1 MYMTDEEICGS
12 YRRADYNKKYH
23 QLKVLS
29 ELNGCHP
36 DEIRE
41 VLERNGIKPPMSR
54 KKKREE
60 NMEEN
65 TEGKDIIERKTK
77 EVYVP
82 EEVLDLV
89 KTQIASLET
98 ELKFHMGMVDTL
110 GGKIGKLSQ
119 FVREAESC

>member
-1 MYMTDEEICGS
+1 
-12 YRRADYNKKYH
+12 
-23 QLKVLS
+23 
-29 ELNGCHP
+29 
-36 DEIRE
+36 
-41 VLERNGIKPPMSR
+41 
-54 KKKREE
+54 
-60 NMEEN
+60 MEEN